1 MRKLVY
7 YVAVSLDGYI
17 AGPAGE
23 FDFYPFDAEMMTWIN
38 ERYPDFVPSHLRHHV
53 GMAVDEPNQ
62 RFDTVL
68 MGRASYEPGL
78 SEGVTSPYAHMRQ
91 YVISSTHGP
100 SDDPKVEVVPSDPVG
115 LVRRL
120 KAEAG
125 GDIWLCGGG
134 KLAGA
139 LLDELDEMIVKSYPV
154 VAGGGISAFS
164 GAFNPTLFTPTER
177 REFGNGAQVTW
188 FSRA

>member
-23 FDFYPFDAEMMTWIN
+23 FDFYPLDSAMGEWLN
-38 ERYPDFVPSHLRHHV
+38 GKYPEFVPVHV
-53 GMAVDEPNQ
+53 RPLIGMPLEEPNK

-68 MGRASYEPGL
+68 MGRGSYEPGV
-78 SEGVTSPYAHMRQ
+78 SAGVTSPYAHMKQ
-91 YVISSTHGP
+91 YVVSSTLGRI
-100 SDDPKVEVVPSDPVG
+100 DDPQVELVESDPLG

-134 KLAGA
+134 IVAGQ
-139 LLDELDEMIVKSYPV
+139 LLGEIDELIIKSYPV
-154 VAGGGISAFS
+154 VAGCGIPAFA
-164 GAFNPTLFTPTER
+164 GEFRPTLFTPTQR
-177 REFGNGAQVTW
+177 KEFGNGAQVSW
-188 FSRA
+188 FTRS

>member
-23 FDFYPFDAEMMTWIN
+23 YDFYPIDAEMATWIN
-38 ERYPDFVPSHLRHHV
+38 EQYPDFVPSPARPHV
-53 GMAVDEPNQ
+53 GIAVDEPTK

-68 MGRASYEPGL
+68 MGRASYEPAL

-91 YVISSTHGP
+91 YVISSTLGP
-100 SDDPKVEVVPSDPVG
+100 IDDPKVEVVASDPVG

-120 KAEAG
+120 KTEEG

-139 LLDELDEMIVKSYPV
+139 LLGELDEMIIKSYPV

-164 GAFNPTLFTPTER
+164 GAFDPTLFTPTQR
-177 REFGNGAQVTW
+177 RDFGNGTQVTW

>member
-23 FDFYPFDAEMMTWIN
+23 FDFYPRDAEMTEWITT
-38 ERYPDFVPSHLRHHV
+38 RYPDFVPSHVRPHV
-53 GMAVDEPNQ
+53 GMAVDEPSK

-68 MGRASYEPGL
+68 MGRGSYEPGL
-78 SEGVTSPYAHMRQ
+78 SEGVASPYAHMRQ
-91 YVISSTHGP
+91 YVISSTLGP
-100 SDDPKVEVVPSDPVG
+100 TDDPQIEVVASDPVG

-120 KAEAG
+120 KAESG

-134 KLAGA
+134 KLAAA

>member
-23 FDFYPFDAEMMTWIN
+23 FDFYPFDAEMMTWLN
-38 ERYPDFVPSHLRHHV
+38 ARYPDFVPTHLRHHV
-53 GMAVDEPNQ
+53 GMAVDTPGK

-68 MGRASYEPGL
+68 MGRASYEPAL

-91 YVISSTHGP
+91 YVISSTLGP
-100 SDDPKVEVVPSDPVG
+100 SDDPKVEVVANDSLG
-115 LVRRL
+115 LVQRL
-120 KAEAG
+120 KKEEG

-139 LLDELDEMIVKSYPV
+139 LLDELDELIIKSYPV
-154 VAGGGISAFS
+154 VAGGGIPAFS

-177 REFGNGAQVTW
+177 REFDNGTQVTW
-188 FSRA
+188 FSRS

>member
-7 YVAVSLDGYI
+7 YVGVSLDGYI

-23 FDFYPFDAEMMTWIN
+23 FDFYPLDAEMATWITGQ
-38 ERYPDFVPSHLRHHV
+38 YPDFVPSHVRPHV
-53 GMAVDEPNQ
+53 GMAVDEPSKL
-62 RFDTVL
+62 FDTVL
-68 MGRASYEPGL
+68 MGRASYEPAL

-91 YVISSTHGP
+91 YVISSTLGP
-100 SDDPKVEVVPSDPVG
+100 IDDPKVEVVASDPVG
-115 LVRRL
+115 LVQRL
-120 KAEAG
+120 KEEEG

-134 KLAGA
+134 KLAAA

-164 GAFNPTLFTPTER
+164 GAFNPTLFTPTQR
-177 REFGNGAQVTW
+177 RDFGNGTQVTW